1 MERAGLTMQ
10 EANYEARIDLGKAE
24 GLLHDVASAGSVEA
38 AVNALT
44 NAYQYILSGRRW
56 IERARNLK
64 VLDKSLSVT
73 LRRVETLYEQLR
85 NGLQSRTSSHVAP
98 DFPESTYSP
107 EQLPGQVLVKWW
119 PLPITSP
126 SSPGFALQTMF
137 AEEEIAQRLGIRR
150 SDVRNLKEK
159 PDSTASIVNS
169 IAATLP
175 PRHHYALSNWKEPE
189 KSMFWNPEGYAT
201 WVIAECIG
209 YVLRR
214 LLEEGVRPQF
224 RQVSDEDAVKRY
236 ISSECQFYERPM
248 SQPEAGRIFGLPDV
262 APERTWTS
270 SIGKI
275 REHYQLLMKTLDPAE
290 SDHESM
296 LAIADERVSVQK
308 AFYRILAERYLRVG
322 TNRTLSRIESEKY
335 PLAKGDA
342 EYVTG
347 ILKQLLG
354 ERCVRELRRGGL
366 LLLRPSGPEVEKCV
380 RQKLRELADLH
391 LQEGQTPLV

>member
-1 MERAGLTMQ
+1 MQ
-10 EANYEARIDLGKAE
+10 ESNYEAKVDLDKAE
-24 GLLHDVASAGSVEA
+24 SRLQLAESAGNIES
-38 AVNALT
+38 AVSLLT
-44 NAYQYILSGRRW
+44 DAYQHIVSARRW

-64 VLDKSLSVT
+64 VLDKSITVILHRAEQQYER
-73 LRRVETLYEQLR
+73 LRLA
-85 NGLQSRTSSHVAP
+85 LQSRTSSHVAP

-107 EQLPGQVLVKWW
+107 ERLPGQVLVKWW

-150 SDVRNLKEK
+150 TDVRALKEK
-159 PDSTASIVNS
+159 PDSTASIVNG
-169 IAATLP
+169 IAALLP

-189 KSMFWNPEGYAT
+189 KSMFWHPEGYAT
-201 WVIAECIG
+201 WIIAECIG
-209 YVLRR
+209 FVLRR

-224 RQVSDEDAVKRY
+224 RQVSDEEAVKRY
-236 ISSECQFYERPM
+236 IGAECQFYERPM

-275 REHYQLLMKTLDPAE
+275 REHYKLLIKMLDPAE
-290 SDHESM
+290 VDQESM
-296 LAIADERVSVQK
+296 LAIASERVSVQK

-335 PLAKGDA
+335 PLSRDDA
-342 EYVTG
+342 AYVAG

-366 LLLRPSGPEVEKCV
+366 LVLRPSGPEVEKCI
-380 RQKLRELADLH
+380 RQKLKELADLH
-391 LQEGQTPLV
+391 LQLGQTPIA